1 MPRGRPR
8 KIKPEAPGLSLEA
21 RRDFRSQERQHLRE
35 VLQIGSRLREV
46 RKSYHLTQEEVAQ
59 KLTLNRTAYTHYE
72 NGQNMPD
79 ILTLVQLAS
88 IYEVPPGEFVQ
99 FLVRTAG

>member
-1 MPRGRPR
+1 MGKSSPEKEEKQNCR
-8 KIKPEAPGLSLEA
+8 K
-21 RRDFRSQERQHLRE
+21 QERKRLKAE
-35 VLQIGSRLREV
+35 LPIGPRLRQI
-46 RKSYHLTQEEVAQ
+46 RDSRQMTQEQVAS
-59 KLTLNRTAYTHYE
+59 LLALNRTAYTHYE